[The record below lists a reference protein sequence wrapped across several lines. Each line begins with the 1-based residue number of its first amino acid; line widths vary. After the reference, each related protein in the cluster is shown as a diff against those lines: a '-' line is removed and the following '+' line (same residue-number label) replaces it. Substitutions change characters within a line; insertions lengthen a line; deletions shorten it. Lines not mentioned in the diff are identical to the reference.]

1 MEVRNTAA
9 TLALSMSLV
18 ATNAWSQSFDLFD
31 EFEETLSTVAGVVFV
46 VSNAITAFPNMYLIG
61 RGERSWGW
69 GVSAIVVGAVT
80 LGLGVTMMSDGDSPN
95 DWVLA
100 GATSSALNIGLG
112 AWDLL
117 LPDRRSRSR
126 VMLLPA
132 AFPTR
137 HSAAYG
143 VSLHVVSF

>member
-9 TLALSMSLV
+9 TLALSASLV

-31 EFEETLSTVAGVVFV
+31 ELEETLSTVAGVVFV
-46 VSNAITAFPNMYLIG
+46 TSNAVSVFPNMYLIG

-69 GVSAIVVGAVT
+69 GVSAIVVGAVN
-80 LGLGVTMMSDGDSPN
+80 LGLSGWMMSDGDSPN

-100 GATSSALNIGLG
+100 GAVSSALNIGLG
-112 AWDLL
+112 VWDLF
-117 LPDRRSRSR
+117 LPDRRSRTR

-132 AFPTR
+132 AFPAR
-137 HSAAYG
+137 HSTAYG
-143 VSLHVVSF
+143 VSLHVMSF